1 MAAPDRGRYPRALDL
16 AVTIPLLLDAGG
28 NALDLYEEAHIDDVV
43 HVANTAIASGVVGA
57 LFRSAG
63 RRTLAGGAHRRR
75 CRDRRRNGLGADG
88 VWRDASRGRRDGPDL
103 RRHDGRPR
111 RGCSYPV
118 FESIDITG
126 LTKVRPEPL
135 RVLRFALDV
144 HLGRLAAYLRLAGF
158 DAEYRNDV
166 GDADLAAMAAGGRVL
181 LTRDQ
186 ELLNAGGDSGLLAPF
201 NGAEGPTG
209 RSALSLRS
217 VRGGS
222 PFSRCLRCN
231 GLLRPVRKT
240 DVIAALPP
248 RTRESFYDFVRC
260 PCCHRIYWRGAHFEA
275 LRTLLERALDEA
287 GATRAPAP

>member
-1 MAAPDRGRYPRALDL
+1 MPRAVLRFYAELNDFLPPADRHGPVKRSFGIGTSIKDL
-16 AVTIPLLLDAGG
+16 IESVGVPHTEV
-28 NALDLYEEAHIDDVV
+28 DLVLINGASVGFGCPVQDD
-43 HVANTAIASGVVGA
+43 
-57 LFRSAG
+57 
-63 RRTLAGGAHRRR
+63 
-75 CRDRRRNGLGADG
+75 DRIS
-88 VWRDASRGRRDGPDL
+88 V
-103 RRHDGRPR
+103 
-111 RGCSYPV
+111 YPV

-186 ELLNAGGDSGLLAPF
+186 ELLKRRAVTRGYW
-201 NGAEGPTG
+201 
-209 RSALSLRS
+209 LRS
-217 VRGGS
+217 TVPKAQLVEVLCRFNLSGAVR

-231 GLLRPVRKT
+231 ALLRPVPKT

-275 LRTLLERALDEA
+275 LRTLLERALGEA